1 MSLNTARLLNDLA
14 RQLKA
19 KKATGWDIYLD
30 QSETI
35 RVEAKDG
42 GVESMT
48 KAIST
53 GLGIRAIHKK
63 AAGFA
68 YTTDFS
74 KPALKWAVD
83 SAVASAKAATPD
95 DFMKIAPNTPIPAN
109 DLELTD
115 PALTALTDKNKI
127 DLALQLESMTRR
139 SDRRITRV
147 RNAHYQEV
155 KKTISIW
162 NSEGMKREA
171 GTVQSVM
178 SVMAVAESGG
188 DCQSGYDFVESRF
201 LEDLN
206 PGRVARKAALNAVEQ
221 LGAKPIQSRN
231 GPVVLDALA
240 ACELLGALSPSFCA
254 DAVQKKRSWLDNKV
268 GKKVFSPL
276 ITIYDNGLLPKGTG
290 TFPFDDEGVPRQKTT
305 LVREGILE
313 NFLYDTY
320 TAAKAGTKSTGNCT
334 RSSGFQSG
342 PSVGISNCYIRRGS
356 FSLKDLLSELR
367 SGLFITDLSG
377 VHTANPVSGEFSLG
391 CSGFIVE
398 NGRRTGPFNGMVISG
413 SLFDLFLKVE
423 ALGND
428 MRFVNGVGSPSLL
441 VSKATVAGN

>member
-1 MSLNTARLLNDLA
+1 MSVNTQRLFTDLA
-14 RQLKA
+14 KQLKA
-19 KKATGWDIYLD
+19 KKVTGWDLYLD
-30 QSETI
+30 QSHTI

-42 GVESMT
+42 GVEALS
-48 KAIST
+48 KALT
-53 GLGIRAIHKK
+53 NGLGVRAIHKGSS
-63 AAGFA
+63 GFA
-68 YTTDFS
+68 YTTDLG
-74 KPALKWAVD
+74 KPAVKWAVD
-83 SAVASAKAATPD
+83 SAVAAAKMATQD
-95 DFMKIAPNTPIPAN
+95 EFNKIAPNTPIPVN

-115 PALTALTDKNKI
+115 PALAGLSEKDKL

-147 RNAHYQEV
+147 RNAQYHEV
-155 KKTISIW
+155 KRTVLIW
-162 NSEGMKREA
+162 NSEGAKREA
-171 GTVQSVM
+171 GTTQSVL
-178 SVMAVAESGG
+178 SVMAVAESSG
-188 DCQSGYDFVESRF
+188 DSQMGYDFVESRF

-221 LGAKPIQSRN
+221 LGAKPIPSRN

-268 GKKVFSPL
+268 SKKVFSPL

-334 RSSGFQSG
+334 RTAGYQSG

-367 SGLFITDLSG
+367 SGLFITDLAG
-377 VHTANPVSGEFSLG
+377 VHTANSVSGEFSLG
-391 CSGFIVE
+391 CSGFVVE

-413 SLFDLFLKVE
+413 NLFDLFLRVE

-441 VSKATVAGN
+441 ISKANVAGN

>member
-1 MSLNTARLLNDLA
+1 MNAQRLLNDVA
-14 RQLKA
+14 RQLKT
-19 KKATGWDIYLD
+19 KKLAGWDLYLD
-30 QSETI
+30 QSQTI
-35 RVEAKDG
+35 KAEARDNA
-42 GVESMT
+42 VESLS
-48 KAIST
+48 KAISH
-53 GLGIRAIHKK
+53 GLGVRAVHKG
-63 AAGFA
+63 AVGFA
-68 YTTDFS
+68 YTTDFG
-74 KPALKWAVD
+74 KPALKSAVD
-83 SAVASAKAATPD
+83 AAVGAAKASSPD
-95 DFMKIAPNTPIPAN
+95 EFAKVAPNTPIPAN
-109 DLELTD
+109 DLELID
-115 PALTALTDKNKI
+115 PALAALSDKDKV

-147 RNAHYQEV
+147 RNAQYHEARRTV
-155 KKTISIW
+155 TIW
-162 NSEGMKREA
+162 NSEGVRREA
-171 GTVQSVM
+171 ECVQSVL
-178 SVMAVAESGG
+178 SVMAVAETSG
-188 DCQSGYDFVESRF
+188 DSQVGYDFVESRF
-201 LEDLN
+201 MEDLN

-221 LGAKPIQSRN
+221 LGAKPIPSRT

-240 ACELLGALSPSFCA
+240 ACEMLGVLTPSFCA
-254 DAVQKKRSWLDNKV
+254 DSVQKKRSWLDSKV

-334 RSSGFQSG
+334 RSAGFQSG

-367 SGLFITDLSG
+367 NGLFITDLAG

-391 CSGFIVE
+391 CSGFVVE
-398 NGRRTGPFNGMVISG
+398 NGRRAGPFNGMVISG
-413 SLFDLFLKVE
+413 NLFDLFLRVE

-441 VSKATVAGN
+441 VSKASVAGT

>member
-1 MSLNTARLLNDLA
+1 MTLNTQRLFTDLA
-14 RQLKA
+14 KQLKA
-19 KKATGWDIYLD
+19 KKASGWDLYLD
-30 QSETI
+30 QSRTLK
-35 RVEAKDG
+35 VEAKDG
-42 GVESMT
+42 AVESLS
-48 KAIST
+48 KAVT
-53 GLGIRAIHKK
+53 AGLGVRAMHKG
-63 AAGFA
+63 AVGFA
-68 YTTDFS
+68 YTTDLG

-83 SAVASAKAATPD
+83 TAVSAAKIASADEFNKL
-95 DFMKIAPNTPIPAN
+95 APNTPVPAN

-115 PALTALTDKNKI
+115 PALAGLSEKDKL
-127 DLALQLESMTRR
+127 DLAIQLETMTRR

-147 RNAHYQEV
+147 RNAQYHENRR
-155 KKTISIW
+155 TLTIW
-162 NSEGMKREA
+162 NSEGIRREA
-171 GTVQSVM
+171 ESTQAVI
-178 SVMAVAESGG
+178 SVMAVAESAG
-188 DCQSGYDFVESRF
+188 DSQMGYDFVESRF

-221 LGAKPIQSRN
+221 LGARPIPSRT
-231 GPVVLDALA
+231 GPVVLEALA

-254 DAVQKKRSWLDNKV
+254 DAVQKKRSWLDNKT

-320 TAAKAGTKSTGNCT
+320 TAAKAGTKSSGNCT
-334 RSSGFQSG
+334 RTAGFQSG
-342 PSVGISNCYIRRGS
+342 PAVGISNCYIRRGS

-367 SGLFITDLSG
+367 SGLFVTDLTG

-391 CSGFIVE
+391 CSGFAVE
-398 NGRRTGPFNGMVISG
+398 NGRRAGPFNGMVITG
-413 SLFDLFLKVE
+413 NLFDLFLRVE

-441 VSKATVAGN
+441 ISKASVAGT